1 MMVDDY
7 RWMNRMDGVDEKV
20 IVGVSSKTVVK
31 GKQNNTGLGGTMKN
45 GDIYDA
51 QSQDRRNWVF
61 TVSGTD

>member
-1 MMVDDY
+1 
-7 RWMNRMDGVDEKV
+7 MDGVDEKV

-51 QSQDRRNWVF
+51 QSQDRRNWAF